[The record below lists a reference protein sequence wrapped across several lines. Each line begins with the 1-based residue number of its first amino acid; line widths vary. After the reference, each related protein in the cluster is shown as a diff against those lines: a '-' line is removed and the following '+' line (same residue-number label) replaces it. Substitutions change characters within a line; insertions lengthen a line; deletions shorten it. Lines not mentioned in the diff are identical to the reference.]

1 VLVAETVEG
10 GLLLKPLGDKEE
22 EAKARR
28 IEGGGIRD
36 VVKAYLA
43 GYDVIEVKKPADDLL
58 KGGLE
63 KLLKLLVGLE
73 VVEESGSKLVLQ
85 CFIKGE
91 YDVKGVLSRMDS
103 LSRSM
108 YVDAAAALESGDAAA
123 LESVRARDDKLDRL
137 YFLAV
142 RLIRSSIQSPEI
154 GAQSRLFLVDAR
166 LAAKILEEVGDEAER
181 MTYSEPVKGLVDA
194 ARKLAE
200 YQESVVASFL
210 RGQCYVERAPPPEA
224 AGSPRAGGW
233 ACLLRIRNLVS
244 DLAEL
249 T

>member
-1 VLVAETVEG
+1 
-10 GLLLKPLGDKEE
+10 
-22 EAKARR
+22 
-28 IEGGGIRD
+28 
-36 VVKAYLA
+36 
-43 GYDVIEVKKPADDLL
+43 
-58 KGGLE
+58 
-63 KLLKLLVGLE
+63 
-73 VVEESGSKLVLQ
+73 
-85 CFIKGE
+85 
-91 YDVKGVLSRMDS
+91 
-103 LSRSM
+103 
-108 YVDAAAALESGDAAA
+108 
-123 LESVRARDDKLDRL
+123 
-137 YFLAV
+137 
-142 RLIRSSIQSPEI
+142 
-154 GAQSRLFLVDAR
+154 LFLVDAR